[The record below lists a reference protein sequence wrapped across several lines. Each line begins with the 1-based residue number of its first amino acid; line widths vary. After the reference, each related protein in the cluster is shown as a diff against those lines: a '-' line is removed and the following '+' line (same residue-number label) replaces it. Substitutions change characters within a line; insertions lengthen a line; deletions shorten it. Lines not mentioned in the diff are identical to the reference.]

1 MNARDIMT
9 RNVIT
14 ASPDTR
20 VADIARLLAERHVS
34 AVPVVDGDKVVGIVS
49 EGDLVRRSE
58 IGTDRRGGSWWLRL
72 FRTETPI
79 DFVKA
84 HGQKARDIMTS
95 QVVSVGEDT
104 PVSEIADIFESKH
117 IKRVPVVSG
126 GRLVGIVSRAN
137 LVRAIASAG
146 EKAVASAKA
155 SDREIRD
162 RLTRTLEA
170 QPWWNK
176 FAASVNVSDGIVHY
190 WGVTGANDDRKA
202 ARVAAEEI
210 PGVKG
215 VEDHRVDYSIM
226 RAE

>member
-34 AVPVVDGDKVVGIVS
+34 GVPVVDGGKVVGIVS

-58 IGTDRRGGSWWLRL
+58 IGTDRHGGSWWLRL

-79 DFVKA
+79 DFVRA
-84 HGQKARDIMTS
+84 HGQKARDIMTAR
-95 QVVSVGEDT
+95 VVSVGEDT
-104 PVSEIADIFESKH
+104 PVNEIADIFESKH
-117 IKRVPVVSG
+117 IKRVPVISG
-126 GRLVGIVSRAN
+126 GKLVGIVSRAN

-146 EKAVASAKA
+146 EKAVTPAKA

-162 RLTRTLEA
+162 RLIKTLEA
-170 QPWWNK
+170 QQWWNK
-176 FAASVNVSDGIVHY
+176 YTASINVADGVVHY
-190 WGVTGANDDRKA
+190 WGLAGSDDDRRA

-215 VEDHRVDYSIM
+215 IEDHRVDYSIL